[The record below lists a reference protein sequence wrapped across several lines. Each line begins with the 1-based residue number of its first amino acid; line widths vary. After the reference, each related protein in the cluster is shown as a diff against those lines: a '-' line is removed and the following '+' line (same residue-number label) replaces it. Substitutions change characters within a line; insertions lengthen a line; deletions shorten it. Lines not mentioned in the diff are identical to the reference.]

1 MLELEYLWTINH
13 LVVVLPVKPVKLL
26 AVSDPVT
33 CQVIVLPCGTV
44 AVNVESFEDEALR
57 VKFELASLYVPL
69 SILYST

>member
-1 MLELEYLWTINH
+1 M
-13 LVVVLPVKPVKLL
+13 KLL

-33 CQVIVLPCGTV
+33 RQVIVLPCGTV
-44 AVNVESFEDEALR
+44 AVNVELFEDEPLR